1 MKSLKLKK
9 LVAAALTLTAV
20 TAISPV
26 AASAAWK
33 QDAKGWWNT
42 EGNSWSI
49 GWRQIDGVWY
59 HFDSTGYMS
68 TGWINDNGTWYYA
81 DQSGAM
87 KTGWVIDYSAGY
99 GQWYYL
105 APSGAMQT
113 GWVNDN
119 GTWYFLK
126 QSGAMATG
134 WVNDNGTWYFTSVSG
149 AMQTGVVEVGGKV
162 YYLQPSGAMATGEVE
177 INGVK
182 YTFAAS
188 GEAVGD
194 NIPTPD
200 KVFTANGTPANESSN
215 SGSNSGSSSSDS
227 DSSSSSSSSSGSSGG
242 GSGSS
247 TPAAIRAY
255 NTSAN
260 IIVEKVSDEEAD
272 VDTYEVRFKNE
283 LELNKDTDYVVR
295 DLYVTNNDA
304 EISEEKD
311 EDGKYYVVTV
321 KKDSKLDIKGVT
333 RIVREG
339 KVYYVTGSTV
349 K

>member
-200 KVFTANGTPANESSN
+200 KVFTSGGIQGSISSEGT
-215 SGSNSGSSSSDS
+215 GSTDTGSDVTGTEE
-227 DSSSSSSSSSGSSGG
+227 DKVTSGG
-242 GSGSS
+242 GGGSHSSKPS
-247 TPAAIRAY
+247 TTI
-255 NTSAN
+255 TEEQD
-260 IIVEKVSDEEAD
+260 IINNYGKYTKAKLENNVLTFDEEKLEA
-272 VDTYEVRFKNE
+272 KNS
-283 LELNKDTDYVVR
+283 DYVVR
-295 DLYVTNNDA
+295 DLFITNGIIVN
-304 EISEEKD
+304 KD
-311 EDGKYYVVTV
+311 NGKYEVKLNDGEKTADIQTVVRV
-321 KKDSKLDIKGVT
+321 VRDGV
-333 RIVREG
+333 
-339 KVYYVTGSTV
+339 VYYVTGQPTV
-349 K
+349 